1 MTTSVATTE
10 LGNCEAMFKKAASH
24 PRLAL
29 SKRPQSSQGT
39 DSPVRGEFARFRYEA
54 VALRFM
60 SSTAGAKRRIYQ
72 LVFSAT
78 VAAGVLTLLAAW
90 TIS

>member
-24 PRLAL
+24 SRLAL

-39 DSPVRGEFARFRYEA
+39 DSPVRGEFPFP
-54 VALRFM
+54 V
-60 SSTAGAKRRIYQ
+60 
-72 LVFSAT
+72 
-78 VAAGVLTLLAAW
+78 
-90 TIS
+90 